1 MSFVP
6 RPRQQEMVEHYL
18 AHGGRLGISAVPGS
32 GKTHTLSYLA
42 ARLVVERLAEDQE
55 VLIVTLVNSA
65 VDNFRHRVAGF
76 IEELGLL
83 PGMGYRV
90 RTLHGLAHDIV
101 RQRPGLAG
109 LADDFV
115 IVDEG
120 EAARGLE
127 ELTAAWL
134 REHPDFDAYLALDQ
148 LGEKGLRAVQRKHW
162 PELALN
168 ITRSAIK
175 RAKDWQLT
183 PEQLIVSLTTTAT
196 PLPLAAMVTAIYAG
210 YQRYLAARGGV
221 DFDDL
226 IRLAYHI
233 LELDSD
239 FLARLRHQWPYVLE
253 DEAQDSSW
261 SQEMMLRLLTDHAAG
276 NWVRVGDPN
285 QAIYHTFTNASP
297 EFLRAFVR
305 EEGVTRRDLP
315 ESGRS
320 QPAIFRLAN
329 RLIEWTQA
337 EHPVAYLRG
346 ALAPPLIEP
355 TPPGDPQPNPPDDPA
370 AVQLVERA
378 HAPADELAA
387 IVQSVQA
394 WLADPEH
401 ARDTVAVLV
410 TTNKRGAEMGGLL
423 RQAGVPTT
431 ELLDTP
437 PATRSAAGV
446 LGNVLRHLSQPAVSR
461 QLATLFHVWQRAG
474 WDHPDQKHRL
484 RTGRA
489 WLERLRRPEAF
500 LWPQDGDDGW
510 AEAPPEVRDDAAL
523 IALLTEFR
531 ARVQR
536 WQLAAALPVDQ
547 LILTLAQD
555 LFTEATDLALA
566 HKLAVELRH
575 LQALN
580 PDWRLPE
587 LSDELGVIAR
597 NERRFMGFAEA
608 AYQARPGEVT
618 VATMHRAKGLEWDRV
633 YLTAVNTYDY
643 PSDRPEDTYIAERWF
658 VRDRLNLEAEAL
670 EQLRALREGEPE
682 AYVEGAATLQARR
695 DYAAERLRLLYVGI
709 TRARKELII
718 TWNTGHV
725 PDAAADRAPKA
736 MALPLAALV
745 AWWQAGGNRQPT

>member
-1 MSFVP
+1 MTFVP
-6 RPRQQEMVEHYL
+6 RPRQLELVEYYL

-65 VDNFRHRVAGF
+65 VDNFRVRVAGF
-76 IEELGLL
+76 IEDMDLL

-127 ELTAAWL
+127 EITTAWL
-134 REHPDFDAYLALDQ
+134 RDHPDFDAYLALDQ
-148 LGEKGLRAVQRKHW
+148 LGEKGLRSVQRRYW

-168 ITRSAIK
+168 IARSAIK

-183 PEQLIVSLTTTAT
+183 PEQLIVRLTNGAT
-196 PLPLAAMVTAIYAG
+196 PLPLAAMVAAIYAD

-233 LELDSD
+233 LELDD
-239 FLARLRHQWPYVLE
+239 EFLARLRHQWPYVLE

-261 SQEMMLRLLTDHAAG
+261 SQERMLRLLTDHPGG

-285 QAIYHTFTNASP
+285 QSIYHTFTNASP
-297 EFLRAFVR
+297 KYLRAFIR
-305 EEGVTRRDLP
+305 EAGVTRRDLP

-320 QPAIFRLAN
+320 QPAIIRLAN

-337 EHPVAYLRG
+337 EHPVTGLRT
-346 ALAPPLIEP
+346 ALEPPLIEP
-355 TPPGDPQPNPPDDPA
+355 TPPGDPQPNPPDDPP
-370 AVQLVERA
+370 AVQLIERA
-378 HAPADELAA
+378 YAPADELAA
-387 IVQSVQA
+387 IAQSVKA
-394 WLADPEH
+394 WLAGPRGAE
-401 ARDTVAVLV
+401 DTVAVLV
-410 TTNKRGAEMGGLL
+410 TTNRRGAEMGALL

-446 LGNVLRHLSQPAVSR
+446 LGNVLRHLSQPASSR
-461 QLATLFHVWQRAG
+461 QLATLFHVWQRAD
-474 WDHPDQKHRL
+474 WDHPEERSRL
-484 RTGRA
+484 RTGKA
-489 WLERLRRPEAF
+489 WLERLRRPEVF
-500 LWPQDGDDGW
+500 LWPLDGDDGW
-510 AEAPPEVRDDAAL
+510 DQAPPDVRDDAAL
-523 IALLTEFR
+523 IAVLASFR
-531 ARVQR
+531 VLVQR
-536 WQLAAALPVDQ
+536 WQQAAALPVDQ
-547 LILTLAQD
+547 LILTVTQD

-575 LQALN
+575 LQLLN

-618 VATMHRAKGLEWDRV
+618 VATVHRAKGLEWDRV

-643 PSDRPEDTYIAERWF
+643 PSDQPEDTYIAERWF
-658 VRDRLNLEAEAL
+658 VRDRLNLEAEVL
-670 EQLRALREGEPE
+670 EQLRALHDDAPG
-682 AYVEGAATLQARR
+682 AYVEGVATLTARR

-709 TRARKELII
+709 TRARKELIV
-718 TWNTGHV
+718 TWNTGHM
-725 PDAAADRAPKA
+725 PDAAPDRAPKA
-736 MALPLAALV
+736 MALPLAALIE
-745 AWWQAGGNRQPT
+745 WWQEGGL